1 MGEAIKALLEDN
13 SGDYYFV
20 GQECVLGMEKDE
32 DMRMM
37 VCGVLRGLLDCGFED
52 MLIDMCNGSKAF
64 NQIFEEGKKVIDK
77 QE

>member
-1 MGEAIKALLEDN
+1 MCFRYG
-13 SGDYYFV
+13 
-20 GQECVLGMEKDE
+20 KDE